1 MNGLTTTTKLKQDQ
15 AGQHPTNDGGKEEL
29 IKSHQLTRCWKLTAV
44 EGMEVVFLRDVATGR
59 LPIALVTFLLL
70 RYDTLTKATC
80 GRKGLL
86 GSLVSEEMVHG
97 HHGRRAW
104 QLAGRDG
111 DETLPESSHFDSP
124 GGSGAKWGWHEHL
137 KLQSPPQR
145 HTSSNK
151 PLLLLLRT

>member
-70 RYDTLTKATC
+70 RYDIM
-80 GRKGLL
+80 GEGH
-86 GSLVSEEMVHG
+86 GSWQAGMVMKHYLRAHILIHQEE
-97 HHGRRAW
+97 AE
-104 QLAGRDG
+104 L
-111 DETLPESSHFDSP
+111 S
-124 GGSGAKWGWHEHL
+124 GGGMSI
-137 KLQSPPQR
+137 
-145 HTSSNK
+145 
-151 PLLLLLRT
+151 